1 MNILFMLYQSYIIG
15 IIYTVRK
22 YKGGIIIKRY
32 GLILSGGGTRG
43 AYQVGAY
50 KALIEA
56 DINIVSVVGT
66 SIGALNGAFIA
77 SKQFSS
83 LYNLWVNMKFSSCFL
98 YDDKKELSKEKFLV
112 YIFEIFKGAFK
123 DGGWN
128 PDPLRKLIDKNL
140 NERKLRESTIDYGLV
155 TFCLS
160 TLEPQEVFIKDI
172 PEEHLVEYI
181 MASCSLPG
189 IRREHINGKAYL
201 DGGLYSNRPIEML
214 VNQENIDELIV
225 IDIEG
230 PGLKHHFSNPYN
242 IPITMI
248 KPSFSLGGIL
258 KFDSSL
264 VKKNI
269 NLGYKDT
276 MKFLSLK
283 KSNKLFI

>member
-1 MNILFMLYQSYIIG
+1 MNILIMLYQSYIIG
-15 IIYTVRK
+15 IIYIVRK
-22 YKGGIIIKRY
+22 YKGGILIKKY

-50 KALIEA
+50 KALKESN
-56 DINIVSVVGT
+56 INVVSVAGT

-83 LYNLWVNMKFSSCFL
+83 LYNLWINMKFSSCFL
-98 YDDKKELSKEKFLV
+98 YEDKRDLSKANFLV
-112 YIFEIFKGAFK
+112 YIFELFKGAIK

-128 PDPLRKLIDKNL
+128 PDPLRKLINKNL
-140 NERKLRESTIDYGLV
+140 NEESLRESSIDYGLV

-160 TLEPQEVFIKDI
+160 TLEPKEIFIKDI
-172 PEEHLVEYI
+172 PPGHLCEYI

-189 IRREHINGKAYL
+189 IRHEHINGKAYL

-214 VNQENIDELIV
+214 VKKGGLHELIV

-230 PGLKHHFSNPYN
+230 PGLKQPFNNPFN
-242 IPITMI
+242 LPITII
-248 KPSFSLGGIL
+248 KPSSNLGGIL

-264 VKKNI
+264 VKRNI

-276 MKFLSLK
+276 KRIILHCK
-283 KSNKLFI
+283 CNKMLI